1 MNVLVT
7 GATGYIGGRLVPL
20 LIEAG
25 HTVRVGARNSKRIAT
40 MGWSN
45 QVEVFE
51 SDLNSNESVA
61 RLLEGIDVAYYLVH
75 SMGSGGDFHQRD
87 LDMAGLFGR
96 KAREARIE
104 RIIYLS
110 ALGHESTGLTEH
122 LKSRQEAGRH
132 LATFGAK
139 VIELRAGPVVG
150 AGSLPF
156 EMIRYLT
163 ERVPIMVCP
172 RWVFTKVQPIGLSDV
187 LAYLVESIHLSVRGH
202 QVVEIGGSEVV
213 SYGQMMTDYARVRGL
228 RRAMIRVPVLTPRL
242 SSLWVHLITPLRGS
256 FARPIVEGLR
266 NEVVVHDP
274 QAALEMFPG
283 IAPQDYASAV
293 RSALADLQP
302 DAISADVPATEA
314 IYLSTRST
322 SSLGMIR
329 ETRSLHVTAS
339 TSDVF
344 EAFGSLGGQRG
355 WYMDWAWKLR
365 GALDRLIGGPGLRR
379 SHSSNSLEKGAKLD
393 FWTITHV
400 TPGHRLLL
408 RADMKVPGDAW
419 LEFNATPADG
429 TGTLL
434 TQTSYFAPKGLIGVM
449 YWYALLPIH
458 RIMFNGLIH
467 RVSRIAST
475 GSPNS
480 L

>member
-1 MNVLVT
+1 MNILVT

-20 LIEAG
+20 LLEAG
-25 HTVRVGARNSKRIAT
+25 HTVRVAARDPRRLDSAD
-40 MGWSN
+40 WVN
-45 QVEVFE
+45 QVEVIE
-51 SDLNSNESVA
+51 GDLNSGESVA
-61 RLLEGIDVAYYLVH
+61 CLVDGIDVAYFLVH

-87 LDMAGLFGR
+87 LEMADLFAER
-96 KAREARIE
+96 AREANIE

-122 LKSRQEAGRH
+122 LKSRQETGRH
-132 LATFGAK
+132 LATFGGQL
-139 VIELRAGPVVG
+139 IELRAGPVVG

-187 LAYLVESIHLSVRGH
+187 LAYLVGSISLSAHGH

-213 SYGQMMTDYARVRGL
+213 SYGQMMTGYARVRGL

-266 NEVVVHDP
+266 NEVVVHDS
-274 QAALEMFPG
+274 QALEMFPR
-283 IAPQDYASAV
+283 IVPLDYESAV
-293 RSALADLQP
+293 QSALADLQP
-302 DAISADVPATEA
+302 QGIPTNAPAIGSIHLT
-314 IYLSTRST
+314 TRT
-322 SSLGMIR
+322 ANSLGMIR
-329 ETRSLHVTAS
+329 ETRSLYVAAS
-339 TSDVF
+339 AADVF
-344 EAFGSLGGQRG
+344 EAFAALGGQRG

-365 GALDRLIGGPGLRR
+365 GALDRLVGGPGLRR
-379 SHSSNSLEKGAKLD
+379 SRPDRSLEEGDEVD
-393 FWTITHV
+393 FWTVAQV
-400 TPGHRLLL
+400 TPGRRLLL

-419 LEFNATPADG
+419 LEFSATPADG
-429 TGTLL
+429 AGTLL
-434 TQTSYFAPKGLIGVM
+434 TQISYFAPKGLVGVV

-458 RIMFNGLIH
+458 RIIFNGLIH
-467 RVSRIAST
+467 RISRAAST
-475 GSPNS
+475 GSPH
-480 L
+480 